1 MYDKTNENHLPTIHE
16 IMQLTNTKYN
26 PSFAGGGGSDLSL
39 SSGHHFRGCNVPR
52 PAAGACLLHA
62 HSMGVYQ
69 LSPTQVNVTQLY
81 IHKFSVKAI
90 ILVN

>member
-1 MYDKTNENHLPTIHE
+1 
-16 IMQLTNTKYN
+16 MQLTNTKHN
-26 PSFAGGGGSDLSL
+26 PSFAGGVDSDLSL
-39 SSGHHFRGCNVPR
+39 LSGYHFPGHTVPR

-69 LSPTQVNVTQLY
+69 PSPTQVKVAQLY
-81 IHKFSVKAI
+81 IHMFSVKAI

>member
-1 MYDKTNENHLPTIHE
+1 
-16 IMQLTNTKYN
+16 MQLTNTKHN
-26 PSFAGGGGSDLSL
+26 PSFAGGGDSDLSL
-39 SSGHHFRGCNVPR
+39 LSGYHFQGRNVPR

-69 LSPTQVNVTQLY
+69 PSPIQVNDTELY
-81 IHKFSVKAI
+81 INMFSVKAI